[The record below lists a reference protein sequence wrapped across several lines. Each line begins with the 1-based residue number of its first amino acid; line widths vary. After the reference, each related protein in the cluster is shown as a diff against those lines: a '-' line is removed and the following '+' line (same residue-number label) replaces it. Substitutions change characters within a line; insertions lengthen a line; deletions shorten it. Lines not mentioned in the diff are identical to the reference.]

1 MHNWHKVSVIL
12 LFLLKGSNNLKCSQ
26 QRSKILKRTKLK
38 LAMEIKT
45 GSSNQVKKKK
55 KKKEDT
61 FDSSSRSFSAETI
74 MNYIWHSQNDPKS
87 EQKSR
92 SHYVKEVPQLLQN
105 IFLLS
110 AFL

>member
-12 LFLLKGSNNLKCSQ
+12 LFLIKGSNNLKCSQ

-55 KKKEDT
+55 KKT
-61 FDSSSRSFSAETI
+61 FDSSSCSFSAETI